1 MWPGIPWFSI
11 WIPNRNTSGLLKNA
25 DARPR
30 GECGVFDGGT
40 AWAVFKQNWH

>member
-1 MWPGIPWFSI
+1 MSPVTPWFSI

-30 GECGVFDGGT
+30 GESGIFDGGT
-40 AWAVFKQNWH
+40 A